1 MSGQR
6 TTPSVHHLEWRN
18 TRMDGLIGGRMDK
31 LAQDAQ
37 IPLVHGKCTV
47 STLEFQTKPLN
58 QNIQPRPFLRAWH
71 TAPFQFFKA
80 Y

>member
-37 IPLVHGKCTV
+37 IPLVQHCMENV
-47 STLEFQTKPLN
+47 LFV
-58 QNIQPRPFLRAWH
+58 H
-71 TAPFQFFKA
+71 
-80 Y
+80 